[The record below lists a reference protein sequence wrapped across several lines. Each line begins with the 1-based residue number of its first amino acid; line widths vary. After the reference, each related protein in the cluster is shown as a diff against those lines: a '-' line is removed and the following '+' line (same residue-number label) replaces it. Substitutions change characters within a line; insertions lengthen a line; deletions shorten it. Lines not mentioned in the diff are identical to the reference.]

1 MALDSILDG
10 PKEKTMLGEKMSP
23 NEIQFERYW
32 RQQISQEIAMY
43 ALVNKSLNSEEMS
56 EMLDQLRE
64 HVGSPIS

>member
-1 MALDSILDG
+1 MDLDSILDG
-10 PKEKTMLGEKMSP
+10 LKEKTMLGEKMSP

>member
-1 MALDSILDG
+1 
-10 PKEKTMLGEKMSP
+10 MSP

-43 ALVNKSLNSEEMS
+43 ALVNKSINSEEMS
-56 EMLDQLRE
+56 EMLDHLRE